1 MCISAATAAL
11 FGGGA
16 LAAKAIAP
24 KGPSQGELQAQA
36 KAQVT
41 AEKTATDTA
50 AAQAANS
57 KLAQKNKARASSL
70 LATGAPA
77 DAALVSAGGKTSL
90 GQ

>member
-1 MCISAATAAL
+1 MCLSAAAYAL
-11 FGGGA
+11 LGGGA
-16 LAAKAIAP
+16 AAKALSP

-50 AAQAANS
+50 AAQAANA

-77 DAALVSAGGKTSL
+77 DAALVTAGGKTSL